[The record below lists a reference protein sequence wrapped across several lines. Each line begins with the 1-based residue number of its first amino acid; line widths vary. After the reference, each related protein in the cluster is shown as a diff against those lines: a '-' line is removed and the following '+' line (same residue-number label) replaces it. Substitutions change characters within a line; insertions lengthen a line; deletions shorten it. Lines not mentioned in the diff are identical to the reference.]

1 MKIEKYIS
9 GLLYRYQ
16 CVSIPGFGAFL
27 SEWQSAQIAEG
38 HNSFVPPRKVI
49 SFNSNIKTNDGLLAN
64 HIALQEKISYESA
77 LAKIQTQ
84 VVFWLEKLQNKEILT
99 LENIGEIFSNSE
111 NNFVFKPNTSINY
124 LTDSFGLSG
133 FNSPEIIRETQTQ
146 HVTETISISTP
157 VVENEILE
165 EVILEEET
173 PVISLVQNKPTTN
186 WLKYAAAAAIF
197 SSVGMYGYKMYYDYT
212 IDQKTVLVQKTVQ
225 EKVNQKIQEAT
236 FILPNPMTAVDLT
249 LEETTASI
257 STGIKYHV
265 IAGAYR
271 NQRNATK
278 ALNSLT
284 AQGYKAYLLPK
295 NKKGLI
301 PVSVASYSSLKEA
314 EKLELKIKA
323 TDSVDA
329 WILMD

>member
-111 NNFVFKPNTSINY
+111 NNFVFKPNTSVNY
-124 LTDSFGLSG
+124 LMDSFGLSG
-133 FNSPEIIRETQTQ
+133 FNSPEIIRENQTQ
-146 HVTETISISTP
+146 NITETISISQP
-157 VVENEILE
+157 VIEILE
-165 EVILEEET
+165 EEVIEDET
-173 PVISLVQNKPTTN
+173 PVIPLVQSKPNTN
-186 WLKYAAAAAIF
+186 WLKYAAAAVVVL
-197 SSVGMYGYKMYYDYT
+197 STGGMYGYKMYYDYT
-212 IDQKTVLVQKTVQ
+212 IDQKTILVEKTVQ
-225 EKVNQKIQEAT
+225 EKVNQKLQEAT
-236 FILPNPMTAVDLT
+236 FVLPNPMEAVDLT
-249 LEETTASI
+249 LEEKSKPNA
-257 STGIKYHV
+257 KYHV
-265 IAGAYR
+265 VAGAYR
-271 NQRNATK
+271 SEQNANK
-278 ALNSLT
+278 ALKQLLSQGFDAHILT
-284 AQGYKAYLLPK
+284 K
-295 NKKGLI
+295 NKYGLI
-301 PVSVASYSSLKEA
+301 PVAFGSYSNLNEAQVLK
-314 EKLELKIKA
+314 LQIK
-323 TDSVDA
+323 TKDSIDA
-329 WILMD
+329 WLLID